1 MQQETVD
8 SASPDLWFDILLNL
22 NSALLILGSLVL
34 MYFVVRSWRK

>member
-22 NSALLILGSLVL
+22 NSALLILDSLVL
-34 MYFVVRSWRK
+34 IFFVIRG